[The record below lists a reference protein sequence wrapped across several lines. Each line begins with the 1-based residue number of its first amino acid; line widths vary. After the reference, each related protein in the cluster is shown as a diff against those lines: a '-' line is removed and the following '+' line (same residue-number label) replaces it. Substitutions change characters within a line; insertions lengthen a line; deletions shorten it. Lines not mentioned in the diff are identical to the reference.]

1 MEKSD
6 GQVFELWWRNDQ
18 AQCTWYGMKMGSNYL
33 NGTLLSEESGIGIG
47 CEHWSPVTRQHS
59 QKISKH
65 IEDFARYSSYVED
78 L

>member
-1 MEKSD
+1 
-6 GQVFELWWRNDQ
+6 
-18 AQCTWYGMKMGSNYL
+18 MKMGSNYL

-65 IEDFARYSSYVED
+65 REDFARYSSYVED